1 MATNTTKVG
10 VLKPF
15 NIADKKDPDGRVSEV
30 TANKWQGCILQNLRK
45 EPKWIPLLELEW
57 GQKKVANRGVHGR
70 PEVPGPPLI
79 PAVPAATVATD
90 IDSMLEYISQYSPN
104 CLYRDITQRVTS
116 LQAIWILIRKWAGLK
131 SSGCRLH
138 AYWLVRR
145 NYDPNGDASPT
156 DLFYELRNAM
166 EDSLL
171 RTRASG
177 GTVRHNGEFPTEDED
192 LTPTL
197 ESTVVGDWLATLGG
211 AALQDLV
218 IRVYAKDLETESLA
232 DLRER
237 ITDNLETLMAEAAQP
252 SLASTATVSWTRT
265 NQQYPRPRAPSVA
278 PTNRRWHSG
287 AFC

>member
-1 MATNTTKVG
+1 
-10 VLKPF
+10 
-15 NIADKKDPDGRVSEV
+15 
-30 TANKWQGCILQNLRK
+30 
-45 EPKWIPLLELEW
+45 
-57 GQKKVANRGVHGR
+57 
-70 PEVPGPPLI
+70 
-79 PAVPAATVATD
+79 
-90 IDSMLEYISQYSPN
+90 MLEYISQYSPN

-138 AYWLVRR
+138 AYWLVKR

-171 RTRASG
+171 HTRASR
-177 GTVRHNGEFPTEDED
+177 GTVRYNGELPTEDED

-265 NQQYPRPRAPSVA
+265 NQQYPRPRAQPAA
-278 PTNRRWHSG
+278 PTNRRWNTSRPPPATPRQTVPAAATRRQTASSTNPIPG
-287 AFC
+287 APCKLCLARNPAAARTHNLASCRLLEASKMIINAAQIF